1 MFKSTASAFLAA
13 AGAAAAAFGSTS
25 ALDPLAM
32 AAAATAATDQYTSK
46 RRLSRDRTPWGNTV
60 KFGGV
65 RYHNG
70 TAIVAGVP
78 GSKLARK
85 AAEGRLG
92 TISGRR
98 SSAVS
103 R

>member
-32 AAAATAATDQYTSK
+32 AAAASPDQYTGK
-46 RRLSRDRTPWGNTV
+46 RRPSRSRDPWSNTV

-92 TISGRR
+92 TYSGRR
-98 SSAVS
+98 SSATAS